1 MRRKGLTLIEIL
13 AICAILPVLL
23 LLMVK
28 PTRALF
34 VDMNHMQKDFNANSA
49 VYDMLT
55 KFEKDIESADYV
67 RRDAADPNALLL
79 EGSEGQIRYKFGEGK
94 VTKTTVDKITK
105 SNSGDSVWIAP
116 RAVINNS
123 LWERD
128 GNVYAV
134 EVTKCIERT
143 VLGRRERK
151 LANSYVYFVG
161 SARGKTK
168 R

>member
-79 EGSEGQIRYKFGEGK
+79 EGSEGQIRYKFAGER
-94 VTKTTVDKITK
+94 VTKTIADKITK
-105 SNSGDSVWIAP
+105 SDGADSVWTASH
-116 RAVINNS
+116 AVINNR

-143 VLGRRERK
+143 VLGKRERK

-161 SARGKTK
+161 AARGKTK